1 MPSRRTPASVF
12 GEGICQV
19 QGTTHHGIAFH
30 QQGQSRVRVLLRSI
44 QIPPRLNVP
53 IKKAQIAAHLAGPA
67 APAENLP
74 VLKVRPL
81 SYNGPLPFAKPLVRP
96 RAGTGAKSRVV
107 PKMRS
112 GAGSKF
118 RTVPKKRFGTGSKS
132 GSKPWTVPKMRTKS
146 GSKIGGVKHLTVPRM
161 RTRTGSDSGFNSRT
175 VPKLRMGMAFGN
187 RRGQGRTRVVP
198 QMRAPLFRQRRNTQ
212 QQSQPQPGILGSGP
226 YRVTRIEKPSNPL
239 SNPLALN
246 SYICNKLQ
254 GKFQERLGQ
263 FELQCGPSAHGKL
276 FSNNKRGSV
285 YQLGS
290 SGARKPLEHVL
301 NFQQNIFRQLQEHLV
316 DY

>member
-1 MPSRRTPASVF
+1 MRPW
-12 GEGICQV
+12 
-19 QGTTHHGIAFH
+19 
-30 QQGQSRVRVLLRSI
+30 
-44 QIPPRLNVP
+44 
-53 IKKAQIAAHLAGPA
+53 AG
-67 APAENLP
+67 N
-74 VLKVRPL
+74 R
-81 SYNGPLPFAKPLVRP
+81 
-96 RAGTGAKSRVV
+96 AKSRVV
-107 PKMRS
+107 PKMRF
-112 GAGSKF
+112 GPWTKF
-118 RTVPKKRFGTGSKS
+118 RTVPKRKFGALSKS
-132 GSKPWTVPKMRTKS
+132 GYKPNRTKS
-146 GSKIGGVKHLTVPRM
+146 GSRNGGVNRLTVPRM

-290 SGARKPLEHVL
+290 RVVTSTHRPT
-301 NFQQNIFRQLQEHLV
+301 
-316 DY
+316 